1 MIHSLALFL
10 ICMVGWM
17 HLFPDEAVGVLHELK
32 RQLRRRML
40 QRLALD
46 SAKELAQSLH
56 ARAARQGIDAHT
68 VDRFLAEEQPAILAD
83 LERMYNGQI
92 FSDRDRMA

>member
-1 MIHSLALFL
+1 MFNTLVLFL
-10 ICMVGWM
+10 VCVAGWM

-46 SAKELAQSLH
+46 SAKELAQSLQ
-56 ARAARQGIDAHT
+56 ARAARQEIDAQT
-68 VDRFLAEEQPAILAD
+68 VDQFLAEHHNAIMDSLRETYAD
-83 LERMYNGQI
+83 QI